1 MRIFVAGAAGQVA
14 RALEESATAT
24 GRTLATFGRPGFDL
38 TDSAL
43 VRTSLSAFAPDLVIN
58 AAAWTAVDRAET
70 ERDAAWALNATGP
83 GQLSELCHGRRIPI
97 IHLSTDYVFAG
108 DKPEPYVETDPVAP
122 SGVYAE
128 SKLAGERAVAA
139 ANPRHLILRTAWVH
153 SAVGAN
159 FPKTMIRLAETRD
172 EVGVVADQQ
181 GSPTYAPDIAGALLA
196 VADRIGSDP
205 TGADWG
211 VYHLTSSGSCVW
223 ASFAE
228 RVFART
234 APIGMPSARVRRITT
249 AEFPTPVRRPANSRL
264 DCSKLASR
272 FGVTLPPWESGVD
285 RCVERLAAE
294 RGMQL

>member
-14 RALEESATAT
+14 RALVDSTAAS
-24 GRTLATFGRPGFDL
+24 GRTLATFGRPEFDL
-38 TDSAL
+38 TDPKS
-43 VRTSLSAFAPDLVIN
+43 VRAKLSAFAPDLVIN
-58 AAAWTAVDRAET
+58 AAAWTAVDKAET

-83 GQLSELCHGRRIPI
+83 GELSQLCAERSIPI
-97 IHLSTDYVFAG
+97 IHISTDYVFAG
-108 DKPEPYVETDPVAP
+108 DKNGSYLETDPVAP

-139 ANPRHLILRTAWVH
+139 ANPRHLIFRTAWVH

-159 FPKTMIRLAETRD
+159 FTKTMIRLAEVRS
-172 EVGVVADQQ
+172 EVDVVADQQ

-196 VADRIGSDP
+196 VADRIGGDP
-205 TGADWG
+205 AGADWG
-211 VYHLTSSGSCVW
+211 IYHLTSSGSCAW
-223 ASFAE
+223 ADFAE

-249 AEFPTPVRRPANSRL
+249 AEYPTPVRRPANSRL

-272 FGVTLPPWESGVD
+272 FGVTLPRWESGVD

-294 RGMQL
+294 RGMQS